1 MNDKFVILSL
11 QFNTYSSNRLPKSL
25 SLVKPQGGG
34 AAVVTYVI
42 RMRLWILQTLSL
54 RTFSYSMQDQSRLL
68 LSISNVVASQ
78 IYEGEQKTVAQGT
91 LNVTLLSQR
100 FNPSTPPEDG
110 IYGSSSQQ
118 LSHGPTPSES
128 QGYQATNY
136 SSSEKKRPDVEN
148 DLFLFV
154 SIGENEFDLALPAYT
169 KIIPQGQS
177 TYLIPSQDIPNALL
191 RLDLGSSSPDEL
203 ETFEIL
209 LSQFT
214 AYEERPHDLARKG
227 LVLVD
232 AEDGHVVGSV
242 TQDNLVVH
250 EDPALF
256 QPGHEKDPVLIDIS
270 SDPST
275 EKNTLT
281 VSPVTTD
288 YRNQSSLV
296 YAADKISSG
305 IMFSSNAISKGINFS
320 ADWYMKRHPTSD
332 LPVTFQPSTLER
344 VRKIHQLSNSA
355 VVMSAKATG
364 FLASAAHSLGSG
376 IRHKLGSEDKP
387 GKKPSFLNKSLI
399 AFETIADS
407 IDTSTKQLLGTT
419 SNAATNIVRH
429 KYGDQAADISHGLG
443 STVRNV
449 GLVYVDARGV
459 TRKAL
464 IKGAAKG
471 MLFKTKVGNGNEV
484 ILGGGPIDTSTTSP
498 PPYDTITSSNAPAQP
513 PSLVQV
519 EDTSSYSNLNHPGAW
534 KAGK

>member
-1 MNDKFVILSL
+1 MQFSPNFQHSFV
-11 QFNTYSSNRLPKSL
+11 
-25 SLVKPQGGG
+25 
-34 AAVVTYVI
+34 
-42 RMRLWILQTLSL
+42 
-54 RTFSYSMQDQSRLL
+54 SMQDQSRLL

-78 IYEGEQKTVAQGT
+78 IYEGEQTTLAQGT
-91 LNVTLLSQR
+91 LDVTLLSQR
-100 FNPSTPPEDG
+100 FNPSIPQDDNIHG
-110 IYGSSSQQ
+110 SSSSQQ
-118 LSHGPTPSES
+118 PSHNPAPPE
-128 QGYQATNY
+128 QEGYQATDY
-136 SSSEKKRPDVEN
+136 YSSEKKRPEVEN

-154 SIGENEFDLALPAYT
+154 SIGQNEFDLPLPAYT
-169 KIIPQGQS
+169 KIIPQGKS
-177 TYLIPSQDIPNALL
+177 AYLIPSQDMPNALL
-191 RLDLGSSSPDEL
+191 RLDLSSSSPDEL

-214 AYEERPHDLARKG
+214 AYEERPHDLARKD

-242 TQDNLVVH
+242 NQDNLVIH
-250 EDPALF
+250 EDPVLR

-275 EKNTLT
+275 NKNTLT
-281 VSPVTTD
+281 VSPAATD
-288 YRNQSSLV
+288 HRNQSSLV
-296 YAADKISSG
+296 YAAEKISSG
-305 IMFSSNAISKGINFS
+305 IMFSTNAISKGINS
-320 ADWYMKRHPTSD
+320 SVDWYIKRHPTSD

-344 VRKIHQLSNSA
+344 VRKIHHLSNSA
-355 VVMSAKATG
+355 VVISAKATG

-387 GKKPSFLNKSLI
+387 GKKPGFLNKSLI

-419 SNAATNIVRH
+419 SNAATNVVRH

-449 GLVYVDARGV
+449 GLVYVDAHGV

-464 IKGAAKG
+464 IKGTAKG
-471 MLFKTKVGNGNEV
+471 MLFKTKVGDGNEV
-484 ILGGGPIDTSTTSP
+484 ILGGGPLDISSVSP
-498 PPYDTITSSNAPAQP
+498 PPYDTKSLINPSAQP
-513 PSLVQV
+513 PSLVQE

-534 KAGK
+534 TPGN